1 MCIFTIMIATWLGHS
16 CFCLKAESGVV
27 VILDPF
33 LGEEV
38 GYPFPRIR
46 SDIVAVSH
54 EHPDHNN
61 VAGVLGHPQVIRGPG
76 IHEAL
81 GIRFL
86 GIKSSHDDAGGRER
100 GQNTIFCFTMDAIR
114 ICHLG
119 DIGEPLR
126 PSQVDAVGPVDLL
139 FLPVGG
145 RYTIDAAGADEVMR
159 QLRPAVTVPMHYRTP
174 NLGFELDGVGEFLR
188 GRTVRRPLTSLQL
201 GREDLQSGGWVALLS
216 CPAAGVVDGSID

>member
-1 MCIFTIMIATWLGHS
+1 MIATWLGHS
-16 CFCLKAESGVV
+16 CFCLVAESGVV

-61 VAGVLGHPQVIRGPG
+61 VAGVSGHPQVIRGPG

-86 GIKSSHDDAGGRER
+86 GVKSSHDDAGGSER
-100 GQNTIFCFTMDAIR
+100 GQNTIFCFTLDAIR

-126 PSQVDAVGPVDLL
+126 PTQVDAIGPVDLL

-145 RYTIDAAGADEVMR
+145 RYTIDAVGAGEVMR
-159 QLRPAVTVPMHYRTP
+159 QLHPIVAVPMHYQTA
-174 NLGFELDGVGEFLR
+174 NLGFELDRVYEFLR
-188 GRTVRRPLTSLQL
+188 GRKVRGPMKFLQMESDDL
-201 GREDLQSGGWVALLS
+201 PENGRVALLS
-216 CPAAGVVDGSID
+216 CPAAGVADGSID